1 MDELLIS
8 NSVSPLSSVDWN
20 VISQL
25 LTNLPDA
32 DPSLRL
38 TEDGCF
44 PETLNQL
51 SALLRKYHSWPG
63 DIRTS
68 VHGLEFAIYSWAKDR
83 LTQFPLRRLV
93 NSVIDLAATDPDPE
107 NYVYPDISQIQ
118 PLLLDYLVRSEYA
131 PSETRLVYLLK
142 LFKRSPAQINRSV
155 WLDHDAINYL
165 IDPACPLPVQYIGLE
180 ILSVACQSTS
190 MYLNEILQ
198 YLLSRSKFCDYIL
211 RAIGSQDSS
220 RRTTGLRVLDDAL
233 SYLLSNEQERATWR
247 ERLGVVIPHWQIHEE
262 DVPPESQFRLIRIKC
277 ALYSDTCSDELS
289 TYWTQWMHEETK
301 LKVARVA
308 PVAQWVLVN
317 CRQPWPPAWYEEL
330 RAGFEGLLRI
340 AWGSDFEHDP
350 APFRELINCT
360 DEWRQS
366 EGLTDDT
373 AAVVQAT
380 SDRISINWWK
390 YDILEDVIDAL
401 ERLRNLQ

>member
-1 MDELLIS
+1 MDELPIS
-8 NSVSPLSSVDWN
+8 DSVSPLSRVDWN
-20 VISQL
+20 VISHL
-25 LTNLPDA
+25 LTNLRDA
-32 DPSLRL
+32 DPFLRL

-68 VHGLEFAIYSWAKDR
+68 VHGLEFAIYVWAKDR
-83 LTQFPLRRLV
+83 PTQFPLRRLM

-107 NYVYPDISQIQ
+107 NYVYPDSISQIQ

-131 PSETRLVYLLK
+131 SSETRVVYLLK
-142 LFKRSPAQINRSV
+142 IFKRSPAQVNRSV
-155 WLDHDAINYL
+155 WLDHDTINYL

-180 ILSVACQSTS
+180 ILSVACESTS
-190 MYLNEILQ
+190 IYLNEILQ
-198 YLLSRSKFCDYIL
+198 HLVSRSKFCDYIL

-220 RRTTGLRVLDDAL
+220 RRTTGLRVLYGAL

-247 ERLGVVIPHWQIHEE
+247 ERLGVVIPQIHEE
-262 DVPPESQFRLIRIKC
+262 DVPPESQFYLIPIKC
-277 ALYSDTCSDELS
+277 ALYPDTCSDELS

-308 PVAQWVLVN
+308 PVAQWVLAN
-317 CRQPWPPAWYEEL
+317 CSRPRPPAWYEEL
-330 RAGFEGLLRI
+330 RAGFESLLQI

-350 APFRELINCT
+350 APLRELINCT
-360 DEWRQS
+360 DEWQRS
-366 EGLTDDT
+366 EGLTYDT

-380 SDRISINWWK
+380 SDRILINWWK